1 MLKYAYNM
9 LVYGTEPIELG
20 IARLAKFGY
29 DYAEIVGE
37 PTQISAA
44 EYSQALSK
52 HNMPVSSIVS
62 IYTPERDL
70 VSSNP
75 AIRANTV
82 AYIKGNVDFAAAL
95 GAKIVTLTPTACMKI
110 KPEVEIEQE
119 WAWAVAGAREAAQYA
134 LDHGVRLALEPW
146 NRYESY
152 LVNRLDQSIRMV
164 DEVDN
169 PGIGVMADTFHMSI
183 EDKDIPGAIRSAGK
197 RLAHVHL
204 ADSNR
209 AAPGEGFLD
218 FTPIVEAIR
227 DVNYQGVC
235 SFELLPAAGDIWGVL
250 QGGKAPE
257 FLDPYTESAI
267 KYMKNIEKSLGMS
280 DVK

>member
-1 MLKYAYNM
+1 M
-9 LVYGTEPIELG
+9 LVYGTEPIETG
-20 IARLAKFGY
+20 IARLSKYGY

-37 PTQISAA
+37 PEQITAA
-44 EYSQALSK
+44 QYNEVLSK
-52 HNMPVSSIVS
+52 YNLPVSSIVS

-70 VSSNP
+70 VSSNS

-82 AYIKGNVDFAAAL
+82 KYIKGNIDFAVAV

-110 KPEVEIEQE
+110 KAEVNIDQE
-119 WAWAVAGAREAAQYA
+119 WEWAVEGARESAQYA
-134 LDHGVRLALEPW
+134 HDHGVRLALEPW
-146 NRYESY
+146 NRYETY
-152 LVNRLDQSIRMV
+152 LVNRLDQSIQMV
-164 DEVDN
+164 DDVDN

-183 EDKDIPGAIRSAGK
+183 EDKDIPAAIRRAGH

-218 FTPIVEAIR
+218 FTPIVEAII

-250 QGGKAPE
+250 AGGKAPE
-257 FLDPYTESAI
+257 FLDPYTESSI
-267 KYMKNIEKSLGMS
+267 QYMKNIEKSLGLT
-280 DVK
+280 

>member
-1 MLKYAYNM
+1 
-9 LVYGTEPIELG
+9 
-20 IARLAKFGY
+20 
-29 DYAEIVGE
+29 
-37 PTQISAA
+37 
-44 EYSQALSK
+44 
-52 HNMPVSSIVS
+52 MPVSSIVS

-82 AYIKGNVDFAAAL
+82 AYIKGNVDFAAEL

-110 KPEVEIEQE
+110 KPEVDIEQE

-134 LDHGVRLALEPW
+134 FDHGVRLALEPW